1 MVIKSKEMRWAGHV
15 ERMGE
20 KINAYSVYVGKW
32 YGKNYLIDLSVDGNI
47 I

>member
-1 MVIKSKEMRWAGHV
+1 VGRACGAY
-15 ERMGE
+15 GD
-20 KINAYSVYVGKW
+20 KINAYIVLVGKW